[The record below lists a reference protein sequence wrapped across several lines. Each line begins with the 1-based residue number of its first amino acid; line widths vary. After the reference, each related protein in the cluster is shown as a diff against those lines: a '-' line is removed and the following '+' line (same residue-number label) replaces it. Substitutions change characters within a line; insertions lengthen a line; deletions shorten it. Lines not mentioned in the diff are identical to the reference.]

1 MVLPEGFALPPLL
14 YSLALLGGL
23 LIVFLG
29 LLRADPPITGWTVV
43 AFVPWMAAGG
53 ALHVLHAEQLVAS
66 SMLPLL
72 GTPAVYGFTA
82 LLAGSAW
89 LLALRTP
96 VRDEIPRPVP
106 TIVAVLGVSAL
117 FIPTVVIIAAGSDRS
132 TLSVFWPTVG
142 FVGSILLAVGIWYMV
157 VTTLPDVAETT
168 GGVGFLLIFGHL
180 LDGISTTIGIDIL
193 GAGERSP
200 VPRMIM
206 EFAGQ
211 LPTAPFIGT
220 GWAFVV
226 VKLAI
231 SLVILW
237 LFTPFVRESP
247 RQAYL
252 LLAALIAVGLGP
264 AVHNLLLFSVAG

>member
-23 LIVFLG
+23 LIVLLG
-29 LLRADPPITGWTVV
+29 LLRDDPPITAWTVV

-53 ALHVLHAEQLVAS
+53 ALHVLHAEALVS
-66 SMLPLL
+66 SAVLPLL

-82 LLAGSAW
+82 LLGGISW
-89 LLALRTP
+89 LLAMRTP
-96 VRDEIPRPVP
+96 AREEIPRPVP
-106 TIVAVLGVSAL
+106 TIITVLGLIAL
-117 FIPTVVIIAAGSDRS
+117 FIPSLVIVAAGMDRG
-132 TLSVFWPTVG
+132 TIRLWWPIAGVLGSIVLTVG
-142 FVGSILLAVGIWYMV
+142 VWQLVMQW
-157 VTTLPDVAETT
+157 LPDVAETT
-168 GGVGFLLIFGHL
+168 GVVGFLLLFGHL
-180 LDGISTTIGIDIL
+180 LDGISTTIGIDLL

-200 VPRMIM
+200 VPRLIM

-211 LPTAPFIGT
+211 LPTAAFIGT

-226 VKLAI
+226 VKLAL
-231 SLVILW
+231 SLGILW
-237 LFTPFVRESP
+237 LFTPFVREAP